1 VVFQRLQLLSPSLPN
16 LDHFN
21 LEMQT
26 LPGQGVIQVGYHHI
40 VAH

>member
-1 VVFQRLQLLSPSLPN
+1 VFFQRLQLLSPSLAN

-26 LPGQGVIQVGYHHI
+26 LPGQRVVQVGYHHV
-40 VAH
+40 VAY